1 MDRAVIVIGAG
12 GHARVLLDALR
23 EADGMRVIGL
33 TDTDANRL
41 GEAVSGLPILGDDR
55 WLLQTHAPDTVT
67 LVNGL
72 GSVRDTRLRRELF
85 RFFKARDYRFERVM
99 HLSAVLAADVQL
111 GEGVQIMA
119 GAIVQTGA
127 VLGANAIINTGA
139 VVDHDC
145 GIGDHAHIA
154 PGATLSGNVI
164 VGAGAHV
171 GTGACV
177 IQGLRIGKDALVG
190 AGAVVVRDVPD
201 GAVVM
206 GVPARRR
213 DP

>member
-23 EADGMRVIGL
+23 QMDGMRVLGL
-33 TDTDANRL
+33 TDADANRL
-41 GEAVSGLPILGDDR
+41 GETVSGLPILGDDP
-55 WLLQTHAPDTVT
+55 WLLQAHAPDTVA

-72 GSVRDTRLRRELF
+72 GSVRDTRLRREVFEL
-85 RFFKARDYRFERVM
+85 FKARDFRFERVV
-99 HLSAVLAADVQL
+99 HRSAVMAEDVRL
-111 GEGVQIMA
+111 GEGVQVMA
-119 GAIVQTGA
+119 GAVVQAGA
-127 VLGANAIINTGA
+127 ALGDNALINSGA

-145 GIGDHAHIA
+145 RIGDHAHIG

>member
-12 GHARVLLDALR
+12 DHARVLLDALR
-23 EADGMRVIGL
+23 QMDGMRVLGL
-33 TDTDANRL
+33 TDADANRL
-41 GEAVSGLPILGDDR
+41 GETVSGLPILGDDT
-55 WLLQTHAPDTVT
+55 WLLQAHAPDTVA

-72 GSVRDTRLRRELF
+72 GSVRDTRLRREVFEL
-85 RFFKARDYRFERVM
+85 FKARDFRFERVV
-99 HLSAVLAADVQL
+99 HRSAVMAEDVRL
-111 GEGVQIMA
+111 GEGVQVMA
-119 GAIVQTGA
+119 GAVVQAGA
-127 VLGANAIINTGA
+127 ALGDNALINSGA

-145 GIGDHAHIA
+145 RIGDHAHIG

>member
-12 GHARVLLDALR
+12 GHARVLLDVLSQM
-23 EADGMRVIGL
+23 DGMHVLGL
-33 TDTDANRL
+33 TDANANRL
-41 GEAVSGLPILGDDR
+41 GETVSGRPILGDDR
-55 WLLQTHAPDTVT
+55 WLLQAHAPDTVV

-72 GSVRDTRLRRELF
+72 GSVRDTRLRREVFEL
-85 RFFKARDYRFERVM
+85 FKARNFRFERVV
-99 HLSAVLAADVQL
+99 HRSAVMAEDIRL
-111 GEGVQIMA
+111 GEGVQVMA
-119 GAIVQTGA
+119 GAIVQAGA
-127 VLGANAIINTGA
+127 ALGDNVLINSGA

-145 GIGDHAHIA
+145 NIGDHAHIA
-154 PGATLSGNVI
+154 PGVTLSGNVI

-177 IQGLRIGKDALVG
+177 IQGLRIGNDALVG

-213 DP
+213 DQ